1 MRVCHACVLL
11 WSAQVQC
18 CWTYPGQ
25 GTLRITGNMSDAT
38 KVPPCIHRH
47 PASFSA
53 AYSSTQGSW
62 FIRRVTGGGASSR
75 RPRREEHRCHSTA
88 AGHASGR
95 QGRALPEEVRPRWA
109 LSAALARVMTAVL
122 TKSYIGLAACRQH
135 ADLHVHMEH
144 GWAPV
149 TRSYQCA
156 AIYVAMVSL
165 LIGRRPRGRQAKDL
179 LLVAVIILAV
189 EWWSLMLVW
198 MMVLGSRVLV
208 FSEINSDGEMT
219 GTTGRKKW
227 QVNKVREPRQSFLSV
242 ICLRL

>member
-62 FIRRVTGGGASSR
+62 FILRVTGGGASSR

-88 AGHASGR
+88 AGHACGR
-95 QGRALPEEVRPRWA
+95 QGRALPEEVRPRGA
-109 LSAALARVMTAVL
+109 LSTAQPSLFSRNHILDMLLAG
-122 TKSYIGLAACRQH
+122 S
-135 ADLHVHMEH
+135 
-144 GWAPV
+144 
-149 TRSYQCA
+149 TRTCTS
-156 AIYVAMVSL
+156 IWSM
-165 LIGRRPRGRQAKDL
+165 GGRQ
-179 LLVAVIILAV
+179 
-189 EWWSLMLVW
+189 
-198 MMVLGSRVLV
+198 
-208 FSEINSDGEMT
+208 
-219 GTTGRKKW
+219 
-227 QVNKVREPRQSFLSV
+227 
-242 ICLRL
+242 